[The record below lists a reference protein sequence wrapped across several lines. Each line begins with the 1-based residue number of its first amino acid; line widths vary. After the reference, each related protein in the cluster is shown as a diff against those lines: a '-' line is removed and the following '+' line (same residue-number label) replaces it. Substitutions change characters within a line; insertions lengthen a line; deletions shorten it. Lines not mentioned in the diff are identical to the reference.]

1 MTDSKRL
8 NVATIIPGQPNEGS
22 SVHMA
27 NGTRVMLSD
36 GSELSGVV
44 SVTLRAEAGGVWMAS
59 IEVRPAVVP
68 SINVQAETH
77 VVDGSLA
84 GLATDGCTHVPT
96 DGTWIL
102 EKGEKVVRRGM

>member
-8 NVATIIPGQPNEGS
+8 NVATIIPGPPNEGS
-22 SVHMA
+22 SAHMA

-44 SVTLRAEAGGVWMAS
+44 SLTLRADVGGFWVAN
-59 IEVRPAVVP
+59 IEVRPSIVP
-68 SINVQAETH
+68 SINVQAEISVT
-77 VVDGSLA
+77 
-84 GLATDGCTHVPT
+84 GLATDGCTHVPV